1 MHQEKE
7 WFDETCQLPSTLNI
21 QRPSSDAIQQFRDI
35 LLNQP
40 PLAIACQSISTHQF
54 SKLAFTRWLTDDLL
68 DSVSRLVNNSSND
81 CMSLVLSEYNKRCMT
96 NYVSTA
102 LNGRSSIRLLFFI
115 VNVSI
120 DPLSGTA
127 FASNKI
133 LGGNHWTVLV
143 TDVSTNLS
151 YYGDSLGYPVPPTSF
166 WNVSRH
172 SLNCKKYWES
182 RLQYLKASS
191 KHQSTFDKNG
201 KHACSRECCNYP
213 VQTDSSSCGV
223 IAFMFVATVSF
234 GPHEVWPYVRLPQ
247 IQCHPL

>member
-21 QRPSSDAIQQFRDI
+21 QRPSSDTIQQFRDI

-40 PLAIACQSISTHQF
+40 PLAIACQSISTYQF
-54 SKLAFTRWLTDDLL
+54 SKLACTRWLTDDLL
-68 DSVSRLVNNSSND
+68 DSLSRLVNNSSND

-115 VNVSI
+115 ANVSI

-151 YYGDSLGYPVPPTSF
+151 YYGDSLGYPVPP
-166 WNVSRH
+166 N
-172 SLNCKKYWES
+172 LLLKCKQTFSE
-182 RLQYLKASS
+182 LQKIL
-191 KHQSTFDKNG
+191 G
-201 KHACSRECCNYP
+201 E
-213 VQTDSSSCGV
+213 
-223 IAFMFVATVSF
+223 
-234 GPHEVWPYVRLPQ
+234 
-247 IQCHPL
+247 